1 MSRLTATLLA
11 VFLLAGSLASQT
23 ARGVVF
29 FDTDG
34 NGRFEEVDRPAP
46 GVAVSNGVEV
56 VLTDANGRY
65 EIPVGEEATLFVIQP
80 EGAAVP
86 LDENNVPQFF
96 HSHKPDGSPA
106 LAFPGVAPTGALPP
120 SIDFPLTKIDAPERF
135 RVAFLGDTQP
145 TTLDDVRYLA
155 FDVAR
160 ELVDREY
167 DFAVALGDVVND
179 NLALFEP
186 VAEVFGKTG
195 RPTWYVF
202 GNHDRNYDAPDEAR
216 NDETFERVFGPDYY
230 AFNYGG
236 VHFVALNTVREEG
249 DGKYRGGV
257 DSLQLAFLRNDLV
270 LVPEEKPVIL
280 MMHIPFRDVEN
291 LDELFAVLGDRP
303 AALSVAGHWHINGI
317 EFYDA
322 ERGFRGEGEHAHL
335 IAGATCGSWQR
346 GERDYLGVPEAP
358 MAGGAPKGYWI
369 AEFDGAEFSLAFKA
383 VRRPDDYQMN
393 VWIDDN
399 HDWDSAYV
407 APDSLGADF
416 YVNVFAGSEKTTVE
430 ARLDGGAWFVVP
442 RVERVDPFF
451 GRLLDLQNAEVYP
464 TAAGGK
470 LWGGWRSPH
479 LWGGTFP
486 EPLDSGAHMIEL
498 RAKDELGLDAQ
509 TKTIFYLE

>member
-1 MSRLTATLLA
+1 MHRLF
-11 VFLLAGSLASQT
+11 FLLAASAVLVGSLSAQT
-23 ARGVVF
+23 ASGVVF
-29 FDTDG
+29 FDADG
-34 NGRFEEVDRPAP
+34 NGSFGDVDRPAS

-56 VLTDANGRY
+56 VLTDETGRY
-65 EIPVGEEATLFVIQP
+65 EIPVGDEAILFVVQP

-86 LDENNVPQFF
+86 LDENNVPRFSY
-96 HSHKPDGSPA
+96 SHKPGGSPA
-106 LAFPGVAPTGALPP
+106 LRFPGVAPTEELPE

-145 TTLDDVRYLA
+145 TTLDDVRYLG

-160 ELVDREY
+160 ELIDREY

-179 NLALFEP
+179 NLDLFEA
-186 VAEVFGKTG
+186 VAETFGKTG

-216 NDETFERVFGPDYY
+216 NDESFERVFGPDYY

-236 VHFVALNTVREEG
+236 VHFVALNTVREDG
-249 DGKYRGGV
+249 DGKYHGGV
-257 DSLQLAFLRNDLV
+257 DSLQLEFLRNDLA
-270 LVPEEKPVIL
+270 LLPEDKPVVL

-291 LDELFAVLGDRP
+291 LDELFAVLGERP

-369 AEFDGAEFSLAFKA
+369 AEFEGAEFSLRFKA
-383 VRRPDDYQMN
+383 ARRPDDYQMN

-399 HDWDSAYV
+399 HDWDSAFV
-407 APDSLGADF
+407 APDSLGNDF
-416 YVNVFAGSEKTTVE
+416 YVNVFAGCEKTIVE
-430 ARLDGGAWFVVP
+430 ARIDAGAWFVVP
-442 RVERVDPFF
+442 QVERADPFF
-451 GRLLDLQNAEVYP
+451 GRLLDLQNAGVYP
-464 TAAGGK
+464 TEVGGK

-486 EPLDSGAHMIEL
+486 APLAAGAHVIEV
-498 RAKDELGLDAQ
+498 RAEDELGLNAES
-509 TKTIFYLE
+509 KTIFYLE